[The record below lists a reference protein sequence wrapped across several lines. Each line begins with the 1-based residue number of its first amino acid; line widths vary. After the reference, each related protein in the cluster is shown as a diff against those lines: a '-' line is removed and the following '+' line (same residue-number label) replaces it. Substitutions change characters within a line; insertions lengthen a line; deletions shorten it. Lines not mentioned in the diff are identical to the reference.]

1 MSLNLQK
8 VSFTVF
14 ILFQLRTRR
23 LRHRY
28 RKLFYTRL
36 TPGLTCFLKFFT
48 YLFILETESMSRGG
62 AERERKTQNL
72 KQAPGSELSAPNPIW
87 GLSSRT
93 MS

>member
-8 VSFTVF
+8 VSSITVF

-36 TPGLTCFLKFFT
+36 TPELTCFLKFFT
-48 YLFILETESMSRGG
+48 YLFILETETEHEQGRSR
-62 AERERKTQNL
+62 EREEDTESK
-72 KQAPGSELSAPNPIW
+72 AGSRL
-87 GLSSRT
+87 
-93 MS
+93 